1 MKAAI
6 ESRLFFCMSSRTIK
20 LGYALVCAI
29 WGTTWMAIRV
39 LVQDVPPIRA
49 AGMRLLLGALVLLAW
64 ASAKKLPWPKSGREW
79 FFIIVL
85 GFTMMGIP
93 YGLLFWAEQFV
104 SSSMTAVF
112 YASSPLFVALFTPL
126 ILKKAVPRGALLAML
141 CAVGAIAYLFN
152 FSLRATVKET
162 IGGAL
167 ILVAVVCSAYS
178 AVIAKKEMKNV
189 HAVVSTGV
197 QLVIGGGGLYL
208 VALFAE
214 RGQHADWNVRS
225 ISALLFLAFVGSAV
239 AFSVWYALVKHT
251 APYKLTTTNLVVPFI
266 AIAEGSLILHELIT
280 LQMFIAAVI
289 VAGAVATVLR
299 AEAEET
305 LSLRFTGATD

>member
-1 MKAAI
+1 
-6 ESRLFFCMSSRTIK
+6 
-20 LGYALVCAI
+20 
-29 WGTTWMAIRV
+29 MAIRV

-49 AGMRLLLGALVLLAW
+49 AGLRHLLGAMALFAW
-64 ASAKKLPWPKSGREW
+64 ALLKGHRWPKTAREW
-79 FFIIVL
+79 FYVSLL

-126 ILKKAVPRGALLAML
+126 ILKKSVPRGALFAML

-152 FSLRATVKET
+152 FSLRGSVKET
-162 IGGAL
+162 LGGAM
-167 ILVAVVCSAYS
+167 ILLAVVGSAYS
-178 AVIAKKEMKNV
+178 AVIAKKELKNV
-189 HAVVSTGV
+189 DAVVSTAM
-197 QLVIGGGGLYL
+197 QLIIGGGALYV

-239 AFSVWYALVKHT
+239 AFSVWYALVKQM

-280 LQMFIAAVI
+280 LQMFIAAVV
-289 VAGAVATVLR
+289 VASAVAVVLR
-299 AEAEET
+299 AEAEQS
-305 LSLRFTGATD
+305 LSLRYTGAAD